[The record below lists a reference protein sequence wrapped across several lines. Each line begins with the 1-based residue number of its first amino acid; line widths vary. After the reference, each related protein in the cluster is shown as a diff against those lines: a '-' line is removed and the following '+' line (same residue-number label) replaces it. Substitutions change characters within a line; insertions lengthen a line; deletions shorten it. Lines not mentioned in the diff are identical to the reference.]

1 MKNVKIWILFAA
13 AYLAIF
19 WSARFDGLRA
29 IFEAQIDFLPAL
41 MVYAALSANLWTL
54 AGLAAF
60 GGIGFDALS
69 ANPLGISV
77 LPLFLVGY
85 FIFLKRELILRD
97 EIFAQCFLGG
107 LASAAAPALTLIFL
121 FSVGEKPMTGVGTL
135 WQWLV
140 MSAGGAIATPIL
152 FWFFD
157 RLNRE
162 LNYAPIP
169 EPIFRADREIKRGRI

>member
-1 MKNVKIWILFAA
+1 MKNVNIWIIFAA
-13 AYLAIF
+13 AYFAIF
-19 WSARFDGLRA
+19 WSARFDGLRTV
-29 IFEAQIDFLPAL
+29 FEAQIDFLPAL
-41 MVYAALSANLWTL
+41 IVYTALSANLWTL
-54 AGLAAF
+54 AALAVF

-77 LPLFLVGY
+77 MPLFLIGY

-97 EIFAQCFLGG
+97 EIFAQFFLGG
-107 LASAAAPALTLIFL
+107 LAGAVAPVLTLIFL
-121 FSVGEKPMTGVGTL
+121 FSVGEKPITGLGTL

-140 MSAGGAIATPIL
+140 MSVGGAIATPIL

-162 LNYAPIP
+162 LNYAPVP
-169 EPIFRADREIKRGRI
+169 EPVFRADREIKRGRV